1 MNLSRYYFYIL
12 KSFLNYLPSRLLVI
26 LNALFIIPFFAH
38 ILSKSEMGMYN
49 LCVGLLALTCTVTSD
64 WIAKTALRFYE
75 KYKEQDNLSEF
86 YSNLFIISIVSY
98 TVIALVYFL
107 FSDLIADKLY
117 ISKSLLFLTLLII
130 FPAGLRQFLYQML
143 RVFSKP
149 FIYTA
154 SILLYQVS
162 LLLLFLLVSG
172 FIPRTEALLISMA
185 ASIVVVDIF
194 ILKKIRLMISM
205 KLNWNWEFLIE
216 SLKYSIPTIVTNV
229 SLWNILNLN
238 KYIFQYNKDV
248 TATAV
253 TSLVSLFVSAT
264 ITQIVSTFY
273 FALFPVIVEKYEK
286 KQDGIRDFNTKT
298 MQLYTLIFMPI
309 VGLFWYYP
317 DMISRI
323 VFVGSYDEARY
334 LLPFF
339 VTAIFIHELIKFI
352 NIKYHLSKKTYI
364 EMLNALF
371 SCIVSVGLN
380 ICLIKMY
387 GILGAGI
394 AILASFLLCSILNIF
409 HKIDEVD
416 CIDLGKFVHTI
427 MFAIFIGLVVFL
439 LLNFIMPYDISRIEN
454 LFKIPLFVL
463 ISYWFTWL
471 FRFLIL

>member
-1 MNLSRYYFYIL
+1 
-12 KSFLNYLPSRLLVI
+12 
-26 LNALFIIPFFAH
+26 
-38 ILSKSEMGMYN
+38 
-49 LCVGLLALTCTVTSD
+49 
-64 WIAKTALRFYE
+64 
-75 KYKEQDNLSEF
+75 
-86 YSNLFIISIVSY
+86 
-98 TVIALVYFL
+98 
-107 FSDLIADKLY
+107 
-117 ISKSLLFLTLLII
+117 
-130 FPAGLRQFLYQML
+130 ML

-463 ISYWFTWL
+463 ISYWFTWNL
-471 FRFLIL
+471 RFIILEQKK